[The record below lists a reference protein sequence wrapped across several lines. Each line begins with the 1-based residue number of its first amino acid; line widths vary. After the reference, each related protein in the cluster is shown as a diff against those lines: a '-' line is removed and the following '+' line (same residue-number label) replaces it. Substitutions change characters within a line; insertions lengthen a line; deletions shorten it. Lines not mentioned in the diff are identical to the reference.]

1 VADLVATA
9 APATGVPRAR
19 GLARWL
25 PFEWIAATRFLREG
39 RMQSISIVLGVSI
52 GVGVIVFMSA
62 ALSGQQANMIRRVL
76 SAQAHIVLLPPQE
89 VARPL
94 RGGDVAEAAVVQ
106 RPLQR
111 LRSIDQWQAI
121 LREVAAMPAVRNV
134 SPTASGPLL
143 AVRGEATRAITVIG
157 VDPERYFRIVPLP
170 EKIVAGA
177 ARLSS
182 DGIVI
187 GTELASDLGVAVG
200 DKLRVTT
207 AAGQGTA
214 LSITGIIDLGSKGA
228 NQRTTYVALHTAQA
242 LLGLVGGVSSI
253 DVTVRDIYAAEDVA
267 SAIARLTGIQADSW
281 IKTNAQFYTAI
292 SAQVV
297 ANTVIRF
304 CVGLAIALG
313 IASVLIVS
321 VVQKSK
327 EIGIL
332 RAMGASQGQ
341 VMRVFLLQGAVLGL
355 AGSLI
360 GALIAVGAIHG
371 WDAFFRNPD
380 GTPLFPLEIDPTLFA
395 GSTVLATLTGLA
407 AAVLPAIRAA
417 RLDPVVAIRG

>member
-1 VADLVATA
+1 VADLVSTA
-9 APATGVPRAR
+9 AAATGAPRAG

-76 SAQAHIVLLPPQE
+76 SAQAHVVLLPPQE
-89 VARPL
+89 IARPL
-94 RGGDVAEAAVVQ
+94 RGDVAEAAIVQ

-121 LREVAAMPAVRNV
+121 LREVAAMPAVRDV

-207 AAGQGTA
+207 AAGQGTT

-267 SAIARLTGIQADSW
+267 GAIARLTGIQADSW

-380 GTPLFPLEIDPTLFA
+380 GTPLFPLEIDPALFA